1 MWFVIAFIKPILCF
15 MFMSFLTPTSWN
27 SDWVSPFQHLHISGN
42 KMKLQR
48 TWETGISSIL
58 LRAVIVLYRTTVTA
72 SKHTSKDIKWQ
83 TVRKNTLLVLGP
95 HFHFVGIHY
104 QNNANE
110 KSAWKHCKLAV
121 VRWSQKFSPRR
132 RPPSRGRRTAKIQSA
147 GGGHYLHLQTQF
159 GEDLCTQFQTHT
171 PTDTHKQKTHRQ
183 DLLQYTAL
191 QLASAQCN
199 YIKTG

>member
-1 MWFVIAFIKPILCF
+1 MFYVYVILDPNQLKQWL
-15 MFMSFLTPTSWN
+15 SFTFPASTTT
-27 SDWVSPFQHLHISGN
+27 SGN

-121 VRWSQKFSPRR
+121 VRWSQKFSPR
-132 RPPSRGRRTAKIQSA
+132 GRRTAKIQSA